1 MIQCFNYIF
10 LKISVHNCMLLTM
23 LCKGLAVWAHNVV
36 SWASDAPTQLIHH
49 SPSPHLWP
57 RPQITSSYHLLTNQ
71 DEAVLWNKIK
81 VLDES
86 FKYESLFHFRITST
100 KKIYFDCKMWPLLFY
115 RTEHLSK
122 SQGGFTRLQ
131 FQKSLHKVSFVSTS
145 PLQHLT
151 NDKKDIILLS
161 VSDVHTCMCRH
172 G

>member
-1 MIQCFNYIF
+1 MLRPSSFIIPLLLICELGLKSRHLTIF
-10 LKISVHNCMLLTM
+10 LPTRMRLCCETKLNSLT
-23 LCKGLAVWAHNVV
+23 K
-36 SWASDAPTQLIHH
+36 ASNMNHYFTFALRQP
-49 SPSPHLWP
+49 
-57 RPQITSSYHLLTNQ
+57 
-71 DEAVLWNKIK
+71 
-81 VLDES
+81 
-86 FKYESLFHFRITST
+86 